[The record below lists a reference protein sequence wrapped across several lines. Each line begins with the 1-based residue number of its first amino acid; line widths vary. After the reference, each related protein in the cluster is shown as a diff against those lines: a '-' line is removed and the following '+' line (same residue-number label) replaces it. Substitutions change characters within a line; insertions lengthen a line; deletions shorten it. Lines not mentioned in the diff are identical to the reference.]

1 MKIRSIPI
9 LIAFG
14 LTACGGAPVRSSAT
28 YTVRSG
34 DTLYSIATRLEVDY
48 RDLARWNGIG
58 RDYRIYPGQVLQLRP
73 RSATTAAQPRAASP
87 AKPVAAPPPPSFK
100 WTWPAAGLAVK
111 STARPNG
118 GLGLTIG
125 GREDQDIYA
134 AGPGK
139 VVYSGTGLLG
149 YGQLLIIK
157 HDDTYLSAYGYT
169 RTVLVGEGALVSAG
183 QKVATMGMDPAG
195 VPLLYF
201 EIRVNG
207 KPVDPLLL
215 LPRQP

>member
-1 MKIRSIPI
+1 MKLRS
-9 LIAFG
+9 LTVCIAFA
-14 LTACGGAPVRSSAT
+14 LAACGGTPVRSTGT

-34 DTLYSIATRLEVDY
+34 DTLYSIATRFDLDY
-48 RDLARWNGIG
+48 RELARWNGIG
-58 RDYRIYPGQVLQLRP
+58 RDYRIYAGQVLQLR
-73 RSATTAAQPRAASP
+73 SGTRAAVP
-87 AKPVAAPPPPSFK
+87 PRVAAAPKPPAVPPAPTFQ
-100 WTWPAAGLAVK
+100 WAWPAVGLGVI
-111 STARPNG
+111 STMRPNG
-118 GLGLTIG
+118 GLGLSIK
-125 GREDQDIYA
+125 GRENQDIYA

-169 RTVLVGEGALVSAG
+169 HTVLVSEDALVKGG
-183 QKVATMGMDPAG
+183 QKVATMGTDPTG

-207 KPVDPLLL
+207 KPIDPLLL